1 VKVSANMQMYL
12 GIIFIFSSVCY
23 LVHTAD
29 PLDLLRSTLPGE
41 PGVDYP
47 ILSSIE
53 DTGFDCEGKVFGGFY
68 ADTETDCQ
76 GYHVCLQDPTNGDR
90 MYPISF
96 LCPNGTIFNQELF
109 TCEWWFNVDCT
120 LATTFYSKNAGLFAS
135 PVGVSG
141 GGDSCPA
148 LSPLP
153 VSSCQGAV
161 SSCWSPG
168 QPDGDCP
175 DFGLCCF
182 DGCANTCGEAQA
194 EVKEVPQPLS
204 TTTTT
209 EGYNYEPPKVTLPV
223 RPREVTTTTTT
234 TTTRRTTTTELELL
248 YGAPRQGRNLSNRLN
263 PRARSRNYILL

>member
-1 VKVSANMQMYL
+1 MDMYV
-12 GIIFIFSSVCY
+12 VCIV
-23 LVHTAD
+23 LLNAVCHMVHADD
-29 PLDLLRSTLPGE
+29 PLDLLRSTIPGE
-41 PGVDYP
+41 PGLDYP

-153 VSSCQGAV
+153 ASSCQGAV

-194 EVKEVPQPLS
+194 EVKAVPQPLP
-204 TTTTT
+204 TTTT
-209 EGYNYEPPKVTLPV
+209 EGYNYEPPEVTFPV
-223 RPREVTTTTTT
+223 RPKEITTTTTTKRPTTTTTT
-234 TTTRRTTTTELELL
+234 TTTELPLL
-248 YGAPRQGRNLSNRLN
+248 YGVPRQGRNLSNR
-263 PRARSRNYILL
+263 RRTKTRSRSKSLTVL